1 MLAVISKSAALA
13 SKSVALGMSSLL
25 VSVVILSTLAHPSGA
40 QASSLYAKESTM
52 PLHRKPDNNG
62 TVDAQ
67 TYPWS
72 TIGRLNIGG
81 KSHCTGV
88 MISKRHL
95 FTQANCL
102 YNKAEKRWWNK
113 NELHYRAAYQRDN
126 HMASSNI
133 ARVEISDS
141 YNPKSPDSLASIAG
155 DWALVTLKR
164 PLGQHT
170 GWLGLKSLNKKM
182 RHQLRTGT
190 AKMFNAGYHSGWE
203 HAVRLS
209 SGCTQRF
216 SKQRIPKVGAI
227 PCRGTNV
234 AQRSLPTFVY
244 QNGAY
249 HLVSSAAFTKNDSPR
264 KNDSWVFASLKT
276 AGSKWGDSYRP

>member
-13 SKSVALGMSSLL
+13 SKSLALGMSSLF

-88 MISKRHL
+88 MIGKRHL
-95 FTQANCL
+95 ITQANCL

-113 NELHYRAAYQRDN
+113 NELHYRAAYQHDK

-133 ARVEISDS
+133 ARVEISDN

-170 GWLGLKSLNKKM
+170 GWLGLKSLNKNM

-190 AKMFNAGYHSGWE
+190 AKMFNAGYHNGWE

-209 SGCTQRF
+209 SGCVQRL
-216 SKQRIPKVGAI
+216 SKQRIPNVGAI

-234 AQRSLPTFVY
+234 AQRSLPTFIY
-244 QNGAY
+244 QNGSY
-249 HLVSSAAFTKNDSPR
+249 HLVSSAAFSKNDSPR

-276 AGSKWGDSYRP
+276 AGSKWGNSHRP